1 VQKNEISTIFFS
13 MNPIYG
19 REKSAFLFSSYVRE
33 HPNAYRFTFILANE
47 KKGQFST
54 KLIG

>member
-1 VQKNEISTIFFS
+1 MQKNEISTILFS

-19 REKSAFLFSSYVRE
+19 REKSTFVFASFITE

-47 KKGQFST
+47 KKDNFPT